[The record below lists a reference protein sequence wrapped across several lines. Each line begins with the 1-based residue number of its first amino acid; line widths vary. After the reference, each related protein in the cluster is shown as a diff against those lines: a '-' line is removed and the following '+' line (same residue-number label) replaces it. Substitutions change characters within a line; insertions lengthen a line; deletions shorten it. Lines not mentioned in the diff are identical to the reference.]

1 MSVGPAATVWKRAAI
16 YGSLWAASEIVVGS
30 FLHNLRIPFAGSFLA
45 AFGVLVM
52 TAGHRSCPERGLIWR
67 SAVVCALMKSISPSA
82 VILGP
87 MVGIAMEG
95 VLLEAC
101 VRLLGGHP
109 AGYLV
114 GGALAVSWSMVQR
127 MLTALIAFGPDVVRL
142 YVEAYNFAS
151 RSLGVTR
158 FGPFDLIATLIA
170 AEWVVGVTAAALGL
184 SIARRAAGMPAGAPL
199 PGGAI
204 GVASGAPIVAEGSWS
219 IGRLGLVSA
228 GLLAGMAVLSFA
240 PLWIGAL
247 YVAACAAF
255 VLKTYPRASARVRRL
270 SLWIELA
277 GVMLLAGLL
286 LGGVRHGAA
295 GIAEGLHAGSAM
307 VLRAV
312 LVLFGFTAVSVELRN
327 PVILSWVERRK
338 MRGLSDALGI
348 AFGAL
353 PAFTAAFA
361 RPDATWRRPVAMAA
375 TLVAQANALAESQSG
390 TGRRRLYILSGDTG
404 SGKTTRAAEVVE
416 QLRARGLRVGGI
428 LAPGLLENGR
438 RTGFDVLN
446 LASGESATLARDSAG
461 GSASHAQWS
470 RFAFSPEGLALGN
483 RALGPDAGGA
493 DVVLVDEVGPFEL
506 AGGGWAPALDGLV
519 GEREGPVL
527 VVVRASIVDAVKR
540 RWGSADT
547 VVWDAAATSADEI
560 VEVITKAQEHPS
572 P

>member
-1 MSVGPAATVWKRAAI
+1 MSAGPTPAVWNRAAI

-101 VRLLGGHP
+101 VRLLGGHA

-158 FGPFDLIATLIA
+158 FGPFDLIATLLA
-170 AEWVVGVTAAALGL
+170 AEWVVGFTAAALGL
-184 SIARRAAGMPAGAPL
+184 SIARRAARMPAATPLAGGAP
-199 PGGAI
+199 GFA
-204 GVASGAPIVAEGSWS
+204 AGAPIVAEGSWS
-219 IGRLGLVSA
+219 IGRLGLVTA

-240 PLWIGAL
+240 PLWLGAL
-247 YVAACAAF
+247 YVAACAAY

-295 GIAEGLHAGSAM
+295 GIAAGLQAGSAM

-312 LVLFGFTAVSVELRN
+312 LVLFGFTAVAVELRN
-327 PVILSWVERRK
+327 PAILSWVERRR
-338 MRGLSDALGI
+338 MRGLSDALGV

-361 RPDATWRRPVAMAA
+361 RPGATWRRPVEMAA
-375 TLVAQANALAESQSG
+375 TLIAQANALAETQG
-390 TGRRRLYILSGDTG
+390 GAGRRRLYILSGDTG
-404 SGKTTRAAEVVE
+404 SGKTTRAAEVVAR
-416 QLRARGLRVGGI
+416 LRARGLRVGGI
-428 LAPGLLENGR
+428 LAPGLLDNGR
-438 RTGFDVLN
+438 RTGFDVVN
-446 LASGESATLARDSAG
+446 LASGESAPLARENAG
-461 GSASHAQWS
+461 GSAPHAQWS
-470 RFAFSPEGLALGN
+470 RFAFSPEGLALGS
-483 RALGPDAGGA
+483 RALGPDARDA

-506 AGGGWAPALDGLV
+506 AGGGWAPALDRLV
-519 GEREGPVL
+519 GEHEGPVL
-527 VVVRASIVDAVKR
+527 LVVRASIVDAVRR
-540 RWGSADT
+540 RWGSAET
-547 VVWDAAATSADEI
+547 VVWDAAATPADEV
-560 VEVITKAQEHPS
+560 VEVITKAQKRFS

>member
-1 MSVGPAATVWKRAAI
+1 MSVGPAPVVWKRAAI

-101 VRLLGGHP
+101 VRLLGGHA

-170 AEWVVGVTAAALGL
+170 AEWVVGATAAALGL
-184 SIARRAAGMPAGAPL
+184 SIARRATRTPAVATFS
-199 PGGAI
+199 GGAL
-204 GVASGAPIVAEGSWS
+204 GFAASAPIMAEGSWS

-228 GLLAGMAVLSFA
+228 ALLGGMAALTIA
-240 PLWIGAL
+240 PLWFGAMS
-247 YVAACAAF
+247 VAAFAAF
-255 VLKTYPRASARVRRL
+255 VLKTYPRASARVRRPM
-270 SLWIELA
+270 LWVELA

-286 LGGVRHGAA
+286 LGGMRHGAS
-295 GIAEGLHAGSAM
+295 GLAEGLQAGLAM

-327 PVILSWVERRK
+327 PVILSWVERRR
-338 MRGLSDALGI
+338 MRGLSDALGV

-353 PAFTAAFA
+353 PAFTAVFA
-361 RPDATWRRPVAMAA
+361 RPDVTWRRPAGLAAM
-375 TLVAQANALAESQSG
+375 LIAQANALAENQG
-390 TGRRRLYILSGDTG
+390 AAGRRRLFILSGDTG
-404 SGKTTRAAEVVE
+404 SGKTTRAAGVVE
-416 QLRARGLRVGGI
+416 GLRARGQRVAGI
-428 LAPGLLENGR
+428 LAPGLLDSGR
-438 RTGFDVLN
+438 RTGFDIVN
-446 LASGESATLARDSAG
+446 LASGESAQLARENAG
-461 GSASHAQWS
+461 GSGAHAQWS
-470 RFAFSPEGLALGN
+470 RFAFAPEGLALG
-483 RALGPDAGGA
+483 RQALGPDSRGA
-493 DVVLVDEVGPFEL
+493 DVVVVDEVGPFEL
-506 AGGGWAPALDGLV
+506 AGGGWAPALDDLMRGD
-519 GEREGPVL
+519 GGPVVL
-527 VVVRASIVDAVKR
+527 VARSSIVDAVRR
-540 RWGSADT
+540 RWGSAGT
-547 VVWDAAATSADEI
+547 VVWDAAATPANEI
-560 VEVITKAQEHPS
+560 VEVITKAQELSS

>member
-1 MSVGPAATVWKRAAI
+1 
-16 YGSLWAASEIVVGS
+16 
-30 FLHNLRIPFAGSFLA
+30 
-45 AFGVLVM
+45 
-52 TAGHRSCPERGLIWR
+52 
-67 SAVVCALMKSISPSA
+67 
-82 VILGP
+82 
-87 MVGIAMEG
+87 
-95 VLLEAC
+95 
-101 VRLLGGHP
+101 
-109 AGYLV
+109 
-114 GGALAVSWSMVQR
+114 MVQR

-295 GIAEGLHAGSAM
+295 GIAEGLHAGLAM

-327 PVILSWVERRK
+327 PVILSWVERRR

-390 TGRRRLYILSGDTG
+390 TGRRRSYILSGDTG

-519 GEREGPVL
+519 GKREGPVL